1 MNAKDFRNEID
12 IKKPRYLT
20 KYTPMMEAISDKGS
34 AKGGDYMQF
43 GALYQTYMYAF
54 MIGYKLGD
62 CITIVGCGE
71 SKDFAPILNWKPNP
85 MVDYILAMI
94 LNEPSEKLGFNW
106 IDLDNMTDEEQSAV
120 AINIVRR
127 IEGYANTGLNYLQN
141 KYDNDKDMFRDPFV
155 FVSILR
161 DLGL

>member
-1 MNAKDFRNEID
+1 MNARDFRNEIEV
-12 IKKPRYLT
+12 KKPRYLT

-43 GALYQTYMYAF
+43 GALYQTYMYAI

-62 CITIVGCGE
+62 CVTIIGSGE
-71 SKDFAPILNWKPNP
+71 SKDFAPISNWKPNP

-94 LNEPSEKLGFNW
+94 LNEPYEKLGFDW
-106 IDLDNMTDEEQSAV
+106 IDLDNMSDDEQKAV
-120 AINIVRR
+120 ATNIVRR

-141 KYDNDKDMFRDPFV
+141 KYDNEKDMFRDPFV

-161 DLGL
+161 DLDE